1 MTTFALELLR
11 EDKPVL
17 YRKFKENI
25 FSIGRHYD
33 NELCLPD
40 PSLPDFLCRVTFKER
55 KYVLE
60 NLSAEGVFINQ
71 EVLFDSMTLAQGDVL
86 CFGAMQARVVIDSGR
101 SPTALAKTKSL
112 SDISAKA
119 VDELLVRIVGQH
131 ADSCWAIGHEGV
143 SVGTRESCDIV
154 LDDSYVSGVHA
165 RLYRQGGRYFA
176 EDLRSRNGLLC
187 NEIKMIHGEIS
198 AGMRLQ
204 IGHTRLELFSNSP
217 VVDRGNVQKRNIVP
231 LIGSSKV
238 MQALRYFIGKI
249 SGLDVPVLICGE
261 TGTGKEVVAQQIY
274 AQSKRHNKPFI
285 VLNSST
291 LNPHLIASEL
301 FGHRKGAFTGALES
315 KKGAFEAADQGTLF
329 LDEIGELPLELQAQL
344 LRVLESGEIR
354 RVGESEAKNVDVRLI
369 AATNRD
375 LRDEV
380 RQGRFREDLY
390 HRLNVV
396 EVTCPPLRERLGDLP
411 ELVAFLLAKISP
423 QTREIS
429 CGESFMRALAKEL
442 WPGNIRQLNNA
453 LQQALIFCEGAELQP
468 CDLNIKNVVLQKPH
482 DSFENQGTLTL
493 AEIERQ
499 AIVSELVARSGN
511 KKESAAALG
520 ISRSTIH
527 RKIEEYQIE
536 IETSPL

>member
-119 VDELLVRIVGQH
+119 VDELLVRIVGQNV
-131 ADSCWAIGHEGV
+131 DSCWAIGHEGV

-204 IGHTRLELFSNSP
+204 IGHTRLELFSNSA

-238 MQALRYFIGKI
+238 MQALRHFIGKI

-261 TGTGKEVVAQQIY
+261 TGTGKEVVAQQIF
-274 AQSKRHNKPFI
+274 AQSKRYHKPFV

-291 LNPHLIASEL
+291 LNPHLMASEL

-315 KKGAFEAADQGTLF
+315 KKGAFEAADGGTLF
-329 LDEIGELPLELQAQL
+329 LDEVGELPLELQAQL

-354 RVGESEAKNVDVRLI
+354 RVGSTETKHVDVRLI

-375 LRDEV
+375 LRHEV

-396 EVTCPPLRERLGDLP
+396 EVLCPPLRERLGDLP
-411 ELVAFLLAKISP
+411 ELVSFLLKKIAP
-423 QTREIS
+423 QSREIS
-429 CGESFMRALAKEL
+429 YGESFLGALATNC
-442 WPGNIRQLNNA
+442 WPGNIRQLNNV
-453 LQQALIFCEGAELQP
+453 LQQALIFCDADELRSCDVATDIQEKQDAQGHAECNAPQ
-468 CDLNIKNVVLQKPH
+468 
-482 DSFENQGTLTL
+482 TL
-493 AEIERQ
+493 ADIERQ
-499 AIVSELVARSGN
+499 AIVRELVARSGN
-511 KKESAAALG
+511 KKECAAALG
-520 ISRSTIH
+520 VSRSTIH
-527 RKIEEYQIE
+527 RKIEEYQINLD
-536 IETSPL
+536 PG

>member
-11 EDKPVL
+11 ENKPVL
-17 YRKFKENI
+17 YRTFTEHS
-25 FSIGRHYD
+25 FSIGRHHEND
-33 NELCLPD
+33 LCIPD
-40 PSLPDFLCRVTFKER
+40 PHLPDFLCKITLNER
-55 KYVLE
+55 KYILQ
-60 NLSAEGVFINQ
+60 NLSEKGTCINN
-71 EVLFDSMTLAQGDVL
+71 ETLFDSMPLAQRDEIDLGIV
-86 CFGAMQARVVIDSGR
+86 QAKVIVRHSEGV
-101 SPTALAKTKSL
+101 SAAKTKSL
-112 SDISAKA
+112 SDISAK
-119 VDELLVRIVGQH
+119 VVGDLCVRIVGQR
-131 ADSCWAIGHEGV
+131 ADIFWPITSEGI
-143 SVGTRESCDIV
+143 SLGTRESCDLV
-154 LDDSYVSGVHA
+154 LEDSYVSGIHG
-165 RLYRQGGRYFA
+165 RLYRQGERYFV
-176 EDLRSRNGLLC
+176 EDLRSRNGLMC
-187 NEIKMIHGEIS
+187 NDVKVLHGEICS
-198 AGMRLQ
+198 GMRLD
-204 IGHTRLELFSNSP
+204 IGHTRLELFSHSKREG
-217 VVDRGNVQKRNIVP
+217 VRKRNPVP
-231 LIGSSKV
+231 LIGSSKA
-238 MQALRYFIGKI
+238 MRTLRHFVGKI

-274 AQSKRHNKPFI
+274 AQSKRYNKPFI

-354 RVGESEAKNVDVRLI
+354 PVGESEAKNVDVRLI

-375 LRDEV
+375 LCDEV
-380 RQGRFREDLY
+380 SQGRFREDLY

-429 CGESFMRALAKEL
+429 YGESFMRALAKEL

-453 LQQALIFCEGAELQP
+453 LQQALIFCEGAELEP
-468 CDLNIKNVVLQKPH
+468 CDLSIKNAVLQKPH
-482 DSFENQGTLTL
+482 DSPENQGTLTL

-511 KKESAAALG
+511 KTESAAALG

-536 IETSPL
+536 IETSSL